1 MAKKAAP
8 KAAEAKLA
16 AEKPARAKP
25 KTKAE
30 VYTTLAEK
38 TGVPKKDINA
48 IFTSLHE
55 MIVKELGKKGP
66 GVFQIPGLLK
76 LNVQRKP
83 AVKEHKGI
91 DPFTKQERVFKAKPA
106 RNVVK
111 AKPLKALKDQV

>member
-8 KAAEAKLA
+8 KAAPA
-16 AEKPARAKP
+16 AEKAARPKP

-30 VYTTLAEK
+30 VYSTLAEK
-38 TGVPKKDINA
+38 TGLTKKDINA
-48 IFTSLHE
+48 VFTSLHE

-83 AVKEHKGI
+83 AVKAHRGI
-91 DPFTKQERVFKAKPA
+91 DPFTKQEREFKAKPA

>member
-8 KAAEAKLA
+8 KAAAA
-16 AEKPARAKP
+16 APAEKPARAKP

-30 VYTTLAEK
+30 VYTALAEK
-38 TGVPKKDINA
+38 TGVPKKDIDA
-48 IFTSLHE
+48 VFKGLHE
-55 MIVKELGKKGP
+55 IIVKELGKKGP